1 MNPSVNQF
9 SELTWS
15 DLILWAG
22 KKTVQEG
29 QKCQQGSNVKQLALT
44 ESGGILAW
52 VEAEEIF
59 STRVEY
65 NADEI
70 TTDCSCNSAEHAC
83 AHAIAVIIEYIAHL
97 KRNISIPDA
106 EKNDRRLFLL

>member
-15 DLILWAG
+15 DLILWGG

-29 QKCQQGSNVKQLALT
+29 QKCQQEGNVKQLVRT
-44 ESGGILAW
+44 KTGGILAW

-83 AHAIAVIIEYIAHL
+83 AHAVAVIIEYIAHL

>member
-1 MNPSVNQF
+1 MNQSGNQF

-22 KKTVQEG
+22 KKIVQEG
-29 QKCQQGSNVKQLALT
+29 QKCQQGGNVKQLALT
-44 ESGGILAW
+44 ENGGILAW

-70 TTDCSCNSAEHAC
+70 IADCSCNSVEHTC

>member
-1 MNPSVNQF
+1 MNSSGNQF

-29 QKCQQGSNVKQLALT
+29 QECQQEGNVKQLALT
-44 ESGGILAW
+44 NSGGVIAW
-52 VEAEEIF
+52 VEAEEMF

-65 NADEI
+65 HAEEI
-70 TTDCSCNSAEHAC
+70 TADCSCNSAEHAC
-83 AHAIAVIIEYIAHL
+83 AHAIAVIIDYIAHL

-106 EKNDRRLFLL
+106 KTNDQRFFLL